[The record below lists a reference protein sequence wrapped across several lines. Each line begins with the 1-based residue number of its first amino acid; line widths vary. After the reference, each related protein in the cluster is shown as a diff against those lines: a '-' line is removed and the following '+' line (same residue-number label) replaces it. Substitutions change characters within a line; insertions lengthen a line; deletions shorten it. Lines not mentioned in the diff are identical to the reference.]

1 MPAPYR
7 LAIFDFDGTLADSFA
22 LFAEAFNKLAARHGF
37 KPVTPDEAQRLRRLH
52 ARDVMKQ
59 VGMPAWKL
67 PTVATA
73 YIGMMRARRSEVR
86 LFSGAAEML
95 ASLEQSGIVIAV
107 VSSNAEDN
115 VRAVLGPSA
124 SSVSQYA
131 CGMSIFGKRSHL
143 RKVWRAAGVKPGEAI
158 YIGDQAAD
166 LDAARAEAID
176 FGGVAWGFGDPAH
189 LESLAPALM
198 FRRMEDIS
206 ARLALP

>member
-22 LFAEAFNKLAARHGF
+22 LFSEAFNELAARHGF
-37 KPVTPDEAQRLRRLH
+37 KTVAPEEAQRLRSMH
-52 ARDVMKQ
+52 ARAIMKH
-59 VGMPAWKL
+59 VGLPAWKL
-67 PTVATA
+67 PAVATA
-73 YIGMMRARRSEVR
+73 YIGMMRSRRSEVR
-86 LFSGAAEML
+86 VFPGTAEML
-95 ASLEQSGIVIAV
+95 ASLERSGIAIAV

-143 RKVWRAAGVKPGEAI
+143 RKILQAAGVQPGEAI

-166 LDAARAEAID
+166 LDAARAEGID
-176 FGGVAWGFGDPAH
+176 FGAVAWGYGNAAH
-189 LESLAPALM
+189 LESLSPTLV
-198 FRRMEDIS
+198 FRGMGDIA
-206 ARLALP
+206 ARL

>member
-22 LFAEAFNKLAARHGF
+22 LFSEAFNELALRHGF
-37 KPVTPDEAQRLRRLH
+37 KPVQQEEAQHLRRMH
-52 ARDVMKQ
+52 ARDIMKH

-73 YIGMMRARRSEVR
+73 YIGMMRARRNEVR
-86 LFSGAAEML
+86 PFPGTSEML
-95 ASLEQSGIVIAV
+95 ANLGRSGIAIAV

-115 VRAVLGPSA
+115 VRAVLGESA
-124 SSVSQYA
+124 SSVSRYA

-143 RKVWRAAGVKPGEAI
+143 RRVLQAAGVKPGEAI

-166 LDAARAEAID
+166 FDAARAEGID
-176 FGGVAWGFGDPAH
+176 FGAVAWGYGDPVH
-189 LESLAPALM
+189 LESLSPRLM
-198 FRRMEDIS
+198 FQGMDEIATLLVR
-206 ARLALP
+206 